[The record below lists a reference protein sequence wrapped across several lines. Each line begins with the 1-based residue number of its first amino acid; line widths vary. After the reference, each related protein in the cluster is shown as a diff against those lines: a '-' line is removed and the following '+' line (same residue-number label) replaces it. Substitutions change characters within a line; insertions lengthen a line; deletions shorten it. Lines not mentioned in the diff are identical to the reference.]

1 MVSVGRKGCVESF
14 ISLLTQQYAFI
25 LGLASLEAQQ
35 LDLPTKTTFSTF
47 PIGNTQWQFYVPL
60 DPLGNQKSH
69 EPSSRA
75 RLARL
80 AHGGMN
86 AALGPGA
93 LGTGSDSFV
102 KRGPRFNKVPIWLV
116 VLTILQN
123 ISQWEG
129 LYILYIME
137 NKKCSKP
144 PTSHLKKANIKWK
157 VPFEKFEIRK
167 VREKNIKTKHLPI
180 QERFWNL
187 FGTDQICLSPAW

>member
-1 MVSVGRKGCVESF
+1 
-14 ISLLTQQYAFI
+14 
-25 LGLASLEAQQ
+25 
-35 LDLPTKTTFSTF
+35 
-47 PIGNTQWQFYVPL
+47 
-60 DPLGNQKSH
+60 
-69 EPSSRA
+69 
-75 RLARL
+75 
-80 AHGGMN
+80 MN

-116 VLTILQN
+116 VLTILKN

-157 VPFEKFEIRK
+157 VPLGSFWHGPDLFVASMVTLHLKKKAQPMPRINVRK
-167 VREKNIKTKHLPI
+167 VSLMQKT
-180 QERFWNL
+180 
-187 FGTDQICLSPAW
+187 S